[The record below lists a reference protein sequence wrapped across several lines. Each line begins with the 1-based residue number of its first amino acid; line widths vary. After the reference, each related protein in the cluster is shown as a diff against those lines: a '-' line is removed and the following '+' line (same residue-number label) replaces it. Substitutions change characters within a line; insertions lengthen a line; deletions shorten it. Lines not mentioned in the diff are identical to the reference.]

1 MSSPVEE
8 PARPDLAAEVSEIKL
23 LLTRVLEGQV
33 SANVNYQAMA
43 ERQAEVERRL
53 EALVPKPMAA
63 GAGPPE
69 IHKKIKEEKEQ
80 DEETHEGS
88 ADTVREGTPWYTA
101 KKGVIR
107 DFRLAASSADPVVLP
122 TLGADYESQARE
134 HLDSTIPMYHEE
146 PPYYRSSG
154 PHPENLFRDLDKA
167 GMLHQA
173 EAPAPPHP
181 VRYANYGAADRGI
194 TGIVV
199 GDQEPFRQRLKV
211 FDVKHVFLFLRRV
224 EEYHQQ
230 YDIQV
235 NIVSFI
241 DQNIL
246 DAIRSNR
253 EHGRDLPPY
262 ISTWTPRQLRLA
274 MCRYFTTFSY
284 THRDLCAIAQE
295 VVLFPKVYLAGI
307 QSVERKAIAQLAQ
320 VPIYIAG
327 LNRYLIFIEHYQ
339 LLPDH
344 WPKEKNPSWGEPRR
358 LNEVLIITLK
368 ENATEAYEMLYDDLH
383 NLRKESIT
391 TLIHAL
397 PECCTK
403 RITEL
408 NHAARVSELLRARK
422 QSTRP
427 ETRND
432 EARIAGKGKPW
443 LKAARTADA
452 VMEAN
457 FAPRSGFP
465 PRKINALHSDTESDL
480 EDYPDTWSESHNEV
494 EEAQQEVKGGTP
506 EELLN
511 IQDAERRVT
520 DRSKEPC
527 HTFFFHGACTF
538 EARSKPCPYSHDV
551 AVGQRAIDSA
561 VANLKRLSMK

>member
-1 MSSPVEE
+1 MSTPVEE
-8 PARPDLAAEVSEIKL
+8 PARLDLTAEVADIKL
-23 LLTRVLEGQV
+23 LLSRVLEGQL
-33 SANVNYQAMA
+33 SANINYQAMA
-43 ERQAEVERRL
+43 VRQVELERRL
-53 EALVPKPMAA
+53 DAFVPKPMAA

-69 IHKKIKEEKEQ
+69 IHKEIKKENEE
-80 DEETHEGS
+80 DVETHEGS
-88 ADTVREGTPWYTA
+88 ADTVREGTPWFTA

-122 TLGADYESQARE
+122 TQGAAHGSQARE
-134 HLDSTIPMYHEE
+134 QLDSTIPMYPEE
-146 PPYYRSSG
+146 PPWYRSNG
-154 PHPENLFRDLDKA
+154 PHPENLFRDFDRA
-167 GMLHQA
+167 GILHQA
-173 EAPAPPHP
+173 EAPAPPYP
-181 VRYANYGAADRGI
+181 VRYANYGATDRGI

-199 GDQEPFRQRLKV
+199 GDQEPFRHRLRV
-211 FDVKHVFLFLRRV
+211 FDVKHVFLFLRKV

-230 YDIQV
+230 YEIQV

-246 DAIRSNR
+246 DAIRSDR
-253 EHGRDLPPY
+253 EHGIDLPPH

-295 VVLFPKVYLAGI
+295 VVLFPKVYLTGI

-327 LNRYLIFIEHYQ
+327 LNRYKIFIEHYQ
-339 LLPDH
+339 LVPDY
-344 WPKEKNPSWGEPRR
+344 WPKEKNPSWTEPRR
-358 LNEVLIITLK
+358 LNEVLVNTLK
-368 ENATEAYEMLYDDLH
+368 ANAPEAYEMLYDDLH
-383 NLRKESIT
+383 TLRKEKIT
-391 TLIHAL
+391 ILIHAL

-403 RITEL
+403 RIAEL
-408 NHAARVSELLRARK
+408 NHAAKVSELLRARRH
-422 QSTRP
+422 SNRP
-427 ETRND
+427 ETRTD
-432 EARIAGKGKPW
+432 EARVAGKGKPW
-443 LKAARTADA
+443 LKAPRTADA

-465 PRKINALHSDTESDL
+465 PRKLNALHSDTESDL
-480 EDYPDTWSESHNEV
+480 DDYPDTWSESHNEV
-494 EEAQQEVKGGTP
+494 EEAQQEVKVDTP

-511 IQDAERRVT
+511 IQDDRRVT

-538 EARSKPCPYSHDV
+538 EARSKACPYSHDV
-551 AVGQRAIDSA
+551 AVGQRAIDAA